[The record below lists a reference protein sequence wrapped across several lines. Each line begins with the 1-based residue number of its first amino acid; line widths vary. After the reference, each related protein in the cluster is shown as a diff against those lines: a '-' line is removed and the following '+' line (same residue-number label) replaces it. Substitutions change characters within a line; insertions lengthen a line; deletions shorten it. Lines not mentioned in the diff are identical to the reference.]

1 MHSSSLRDSDFQI
14 IADGTSV
21 ELCHYFSGY
30 SNTKRL
36 GLFAPNRLEGVGA
49 ITLVMAHVTAFYN
62 TYRANNEEF
71 FAYPDYFTFQSLE
84 PKAIYSLF
92 DIWPDHKSVAVS
104 TDSVE
109 RLNAITDRAI
119 NILLVPAGA
128 STAHDFE
135 RQQLAAATRLI
146 DTCYIYSEDGTL
158 TDPDLVI
165 RCNTDPFD
173 KWIESVFNSIPG
185 GEAAAKTWRS
195 AHNKEDTIEQSFR
208 RIGLQEALTLL

>member
-1 MHSSSLRDSDFQI
+1 
-14 IADGTSV
+14 
-21 ELCHYFSGY
+21 
-30 SNTKRL
+30 
-36 GLFAPNRLEGVGA
+36 
-49 ITLVMAHVTAFYN
+49 
-62 TYRANNEEF
+62 
-71 FAYPDYFTFQSLE
+71 
-84 PKAIYSLF
+84 
-92 DIWPDHKSVAVS
+92 
-104 TDSVE
+104 
-109 RLNAITDRAI
+109 
-119 NILLVPAGA
+119 
-128 STAHDFE
+128 
-135 RQQLAAATRLI
+135 I

>member
-1 MHSSSLRDSDFQI
+1 MHSSSLRDCDFQI
-14 IADGTSV
+14 IANGTSV
-21 ELCHYFSGY
+21 ELDHYFYGY

-36 GLFAPNRLEGVGA
+36 GLFAPNRIEGVGA

-62 TYRANNEEF
+62 TYRSNNKEF
-71 FAYPDYFTFQSLE
+71 FAYPDYFTFQSLQ
-84 PKAIYSLF
+84 PKAAYSQF
-92 DIWPDHKSVAVS
+92 DIWPDHKNVTAG
-104 TDSVE
+104 TNSVE

-128 STAHDFE
+128 ATAHDFE

-173 KWIESVFNSIPG
+173 KWIESVFNSIPD

-208 RIGLQEALTLL
+208 RIGLQEALALL